1 MKNTVRVSVC
11 STRTHIIFLAC
22 KGGVKHPLAK
32 NHQGVEVHLCL
43 KWLWMEANLKD
54 SFHIAVSGH
63 MIEYANKDHSR
74 MILSVLRNKLRSRSK
89 QPYNV
94 ILTTT

>member
-1 MKNTVRVSVC
+1 
-11 STRTHIIFLAC
+11 
-22 KGGVKHPLAK
+22 
-32 NHQGVEVHLCL
+32 
-43 KWLWMEANLKD
+43 MEANLKD

-63 MIEYANKDHSR
+63 MIEYANKDHGR